1 MAQNLPI
8 ESLFAPTKAGEAA
21 RAYFAQNGLPN
32 RRNEDFHYTD
42 ISRALSLSV
51 PNFAVCDETP
61 TPMCDVEIRILE
73 TGLKIAGKHDSLSI
87 TEFEPETHNDI
98 FTQLIYGMARSGHKI
113 EIADNA
119 NLTISIIRSGNS
131 RAILDIEIGQNAKV
145 EIIEIYQSGG
155 LSTFSARLNL
165 KESATLNFYST
176 LRGGGIDLSAIGAI
190 QAQNSM
196 FNAYFTSEG
205 GQMVRRNFGAVLAG
219 ENAKINIGGVYLLGN
234 SHFDFF
240 SNIIHQVPNCES
252 QENVRGVVTDGAHA
266 VFQGKILVARDA
278 QKTLG
283 NMEHRALML
292 ADGAR
297 VNAKPTLEIY
307 ADDVECS
314 HANTIGA
321 IDESALFYMQS
332 RGINKAKA
340 KALLTEAFLAQVF
353 EEIEN
358 EAEKAQ
364 MLSQVRNSLDGLIK

>member
-1 MAQNLPI
+1 MVQNLLI
-8 ESLFAPTKAGEAA
+8 ENLFAPTKAGEAA
-21 RAYFAQNGLPN
+21 MAYFAQNGLPN

-42 ISRALSLSV
+42 ISRALSLAV
-51 PNFAVCDETP
+51 PNIEAPDETP
-61 TPMCDVEIRILE
+61 APKSNVEIRILE
-73 TGLKIAGKHDSLSI
+73 TGLKITGNHNSLRI
-87 TEFEPETHNDI
+87 AEFEPEAHNDI
-98 FTQLIYGMARSGHKI
+98 FAQLIYGMARSGHKV

-119 NLTISIIRSGNS
+119 NLSISIIRNGNS
-131 RAILDIEIGQNAKV
+131 RAILDIEIGKNAKV
-145 EIIEIYQSGG
+145 VIIEIHQSGG

-165 KESATLNFYST
+165 KENATLNFYST
-176 LRGGGIDLSAIGAI
+176 LHGGGIDLSAIGAI
-190 QAQNSM
+190 QAKNSI

-219 ENAKINIGGVYLLGN
+219 ENATVNIGGVYFLGN

-240 SNIIHQVPNCES
+240 SNIIHQVPNCKS
-252 QENVRGVVTDGAHA
+252 QENVRGVVSDGAHA

-292 ADGAR
+292 ADGGR

-332 RGINKAKA
+332 RGITKARA

-358 EAEKAQ
+358 EGQKAQ